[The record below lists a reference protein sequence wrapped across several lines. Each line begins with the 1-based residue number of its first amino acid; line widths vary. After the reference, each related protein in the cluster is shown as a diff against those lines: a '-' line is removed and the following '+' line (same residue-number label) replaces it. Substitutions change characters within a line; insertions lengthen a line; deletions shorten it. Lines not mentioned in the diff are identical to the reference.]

1 MITLAIERLTKLEC
15 HKTKT
20 HHVSSFITKNI
31 ASRFVN
37 TVIIYYILA
46 ILHQNVGPLSQEGFV
61 TKIMGLVG
69 VNAFV
74 QIVTEFIRP
83 EEVYA
88 YLFTDDEVEEVT
100 AGMDDVQVKE
110 FQRNLNKMAEDP

>member
-1 MITLAIERLTKLEC
+1 
-15 HKTKT
+15 
-20 HHVSSFITKNI
+20 VSSFITKNI

-46 ILHQNVGPLSQEGFV
+46 ILHQDIGPLSKEGLV
-61 TKIMGLVG
+61 SKIMGLVG

-83 EEVYA
+83 EEVYD
-88 YLFTDDEVEEVT
+88 YLFTKDEVEEVT
-100 AGMDDVQVKE
+100 ADMDDVKVKD